1 MSYQVKS
8 TAYKSSVTV
17 GLALGLGMNWL
28 IMLIGAAVAA
38 FLILGETVDETAM
51 STAAV
56 AIMILS
62 SVVGTAAAAKKAGVR
77 RLPVCLASGGLYFLS
92 LLCGNALFF
101 DGSYRGIPAAALTIL
116 GCSLVVG
123 LWGLRQK
130 GHKIKGIKRRS

>member
-8 TAYKSSVTV
+8 TVNKSSIPLGLTL
-17 GLALGLGMNWL
+17 GLAVNWL
-28 IMLIGAAVAA
+28 TMLMGAAVAA
-38 FLILGETVDETAM
+38 FLIFGEKVDETAM
-51 STAAV
+51 PTAAV
-56 AIMILS
+56 AIMVLS
-62 SVVGTAAAAKKAGVR
+62 CMAGTTAAAKKAGFR

-130 GHKIKGIKRRS
+130 GQKIKGIKRRF